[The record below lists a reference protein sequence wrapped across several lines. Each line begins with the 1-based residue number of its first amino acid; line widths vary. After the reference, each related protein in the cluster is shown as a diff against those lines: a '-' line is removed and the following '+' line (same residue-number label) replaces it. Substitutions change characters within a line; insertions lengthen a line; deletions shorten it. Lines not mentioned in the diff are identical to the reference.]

1 MILERGP
8 QCNNSRDDIIK
19 SELTIQLLAVS
30 KLDLF
35 SGDKTDYFESKIRIF
50 LLMHWYMWDFFVF

>member
-1 MILERGP
+1 MILEPGP
-8 QCNNSRDDIIK
+8 QRNNSRDIIK
-19 SELTIQLLAVS
+19 SRLTIQLLAVS